1 MAVENFNPQDELI
14 QSRDN
19 LKRAR
24 DNLEKL
30 KEQEQQAKNS
40 NDQEKLNRIKNGI
53 KQNEKNIKDAEKVIN
68 KLNDAPKD
76 DVNKLI
82 TLLKV
87 GSQGQ
92 NKEIIDFT
100 IQTLKH
106 EFEKREWL
114 LIKILGEMKDGEG
127 AKVKALS
134 ILRDAYQKAKGD
146 EKKEV
151 ALVIQKFWLA
161 ELDIALEDKTKEEQN
176 VILGIK
182 QDIAELER
190 IVVMGNA
197 YKIEGERD
205 TETDYSIQKNE
216 KDNFSAK
223 KVKGET
229 MKIFNQLSSK
239 DQEMKFKISSH
250 EKAMMK
256 RFVELVDDISNNEG
270 TKFDNVPVEVKLIN
284 YMKNNPEAARYN
296 TEEEWIKALADMRLV
311 IKKESWGSRIL
322 GWKEGA
328 KDLAQFAK
336 IYLSAEDVATAN
348 NNFSNLR
355 NYVDMIYN
363 EGGFKK
369 TIDRLQKVAQSSKE
383 SFKKTKEE
391 RFNDLISTSKLDSN
405 KALLDSNKALNMLFD
420 FNLDGIISSGDVEG
434 KSGFQWEKAMKETLL
449 SWKKADEIINNILAV
464 VNKAEG
470 LNEQSKITLENIS
483 KFENFEK
490 VQNFLK
496 TTALDA
502 KDIVQYWKDAAK
514 KSLENGSKLESVKK
528 SDIVQSLKKNNT
540 LDKVNKGITELETGI
555 GNQNELQWLKKQ
567 LEFLKTEEGQV
578 LLREGLSSVI
588 EQDLAKMKQS
598 WLAVW
603 ADIPLDK
610 IVKGLSINLALWLE
624 KLKFENL
631 NKFVLNNLT
640 NNLWFNIAWNSDLDL
655 GKGWKAF
662 AGANAGSVGRFIP
675 FSQVQ
680 AGIAKKWGNLDNS
693 LSPKTQVTTSMWAS
707 ASASV
712 RESNVE
718 FGAWV
723 NAGVDRNLNDSRELQ
738 AESIGKSIRSVFAEL
753 IPSMVKENEIK
764 IDNTTVKKKQI
775 KIDDETITTI
785 LREKYKGTTQE
796 DLKSAVD
803 QISKY
808 LKLYEGED
816 ATSEN
821 IAQIID
827 SVSEAYT
834 AAWSNSR
841 ARKLDEKWWYI
852 SGAGLSLGF
861 FAGCIP
867 VVWLLKFR
875 NHRYS
880 GTVDSLKAQQ
890 KQSESIYF
898 TENNRS
904 LSGAISE
911 QVKELQ
917 QVRGKEIKVEW
928 NQILIDVS
936 DSESSVFLDSAMKGN
951 IIREGNY
958 LKIHKDTKLRVVDN
972 SWVWS
977 SSKILNIGADR
988 LTSSATRLSSL
999 NPANKER
1006 FATSPEALK
1015 AQETVPMTVE
1025 NIQNLWKSLDLS
1037 ELTVQA
1043 VKEGENIKDFEVKLG
1058 ANKITLKKNQ
1068 NLRVK
1073 ADGKLAVEDR
1083 TEGNFKIIVE
1093 KDQTVD
1099 ETLQFEKKF
1108 STAVDNFYKVLSD
1121 LSDQKL
1127 ANYIHQN
1134 PKPKALSNWYNSR
1147 TFDNAKNLFNA
1158 IANHLG
1164 LSKNE
1169 EFNGVLN
1176 YCNPSQKEVNQQEE
1190 VNQQKEVNQDTK
1202 QQNFMLIVDGMLSR
1216 THNVIGRKDG
1226 KYDIMYEW
1234 KINTLG
1240 SFPSLIK
1247 NTSSRILDKMGKDT
1261 NMNGVKKSY
1270 SDLFDAMNS
1279 AKLDLNKNNN
1289 YNYTTTKLDNTIAY
1303 NFGNPHDLMKPII
1316 NPYVVNGV
1324 LYEEGKKPEV
1334 PDEVKKNL
1342 LKELFG
1348 EDPALVDNL
1357 LNKIATQTNIKK
1369 DIIKQKIKANI
1380 ANIFTGID
1388 IWEKDIDIWE
1398 KKVKIKADFG
1408 TAFFAQCVN
1417 HMVTISN
1424 IEAII
1429 VWGSTIEQ
1437 SLQGQNISVV
1447 QNESD
1452 GRTKMTDQKFA
1463 VAAGGV
1469 IKDKTETNRTIPDVK
1484 SEWKTIPGS
1493 QDNVN
1498 QDINKDSNATETSD
1512 NAF

>member
-1 MAVENFNPQDELI
+1 M
-14 QSRDN
+14 
-19 LKRAR
+19 
-24 DNLEKL
+24 
-30 KEQEQQAKNS
+30 
-40 NDQEKLNRIKNGI
+40 
-53 KQNEKNIKDAEKVIN
+53 
-68 KLNDAPKD
+68 
-76 DVNKLI
+76 
-82 TLLKV
+82 
-87 GSQGQ
+87 
-92 NKEIIDFT
+92 
-100 IQTLKH
+100 
-106 EFEKREWL
+106 
-114 LIKILGEMKDGEG
+114 
-127 AKVKALS
+127 
-134 ILRDAYQKAKGD
+134 
-146 EKKEV
+146 
-151 ALVIQKFWLA
+151 
-161 ELDIALEDKTKEEQN
+161 
-176 VILGIK
+176 
-182 QDIAELER
+182 
-190 IVVMGNA
+190 
-197 YKIEGERD
+197 
-205 TETDYSIQKNE
+205 
-216 KDNFSAK
+216 
-223 KVKGET
+223 
-229 MKIFNQLSSK
+229 
-239 DQEMKFKISSH
+239 
-250 EKAMMK
+250 
-256 RFVELVDDISNNEG
+256 
-270 TKFDNVPVEVKLIN
+270 
-284 YMKNNPEAARYN
+284 
-296 TEEEWIKALADMRLV
+296 
-311 IKKESWGSRIL
+311 
-322 GWKEGA
+322 
-328 KDLAQFAK
+328 
-336 IYLSAEDVATAN
+336 
-348 NNFSNLR
+348 
-355 NYVDMIYN
+355 
-363 EGGFKK
+363 
-369 TIDRLQKVAQSSKE
+369 
-383 SFKKTKEE
+383 
-391 RFNDLISTSKLDSN
+391 
-405 KALLDSNKALNMLFD
+405 
-420 FNLDGIISSGDVEG
+420 
-434 KSGFQWEKAMKETLL
+434 
-449 SWKKADEIINNILAV
+449 
-464 VNKAEG
+464 
-470 LNEQSKITLENIS
+470 
-483 KFENFEK
+483 
-490 VQNFLK
+490 
-496 TTALDA
+496 
-502 KDIVQYWKDAAK
+502 
-514 KSLENGSKLESVKK
+514 
-528 SDIVQSLKKNNT
+528 
-540 LDKVNKGITELETGI
+540 NKGITESVTRI

-610 IVKGLSINLALWLE
+610 IVKGLSINLALWTE
-624 KLKFENL
+624 KLNFDNL
-631 NKFVLNNLT
+631 NMSDLKNNLI
-640 NNLWFNIAWNSDLDL
+640 NNFWFNIAWNSDLDL

-662 AGANAGSVGRFIP
+662 AGANAGSVGKFIP

-712 RESNVE
+712 RESNVG

-723 NAGVDRNLNDSRELQ
+723 NAGVDRNLNNSRELQ

-775 KIDDETITTI
+775 KIDNKTIEEN
-785 LREKYKGTTQE
+785 LRKKYNGTTQE
-796 DLKSAVD
+796 DLNSAVD

-841 ARKLDEKWWYI
+841 ARKLDEEWWYV
-852 SGAGLSLGF
+852 SGVGLSLGF

-880 GTVDSLKAQQ
+880 GTVDAQKAQQ
-890 KQSESIYF
+890 KFSESMYSA
-898 TENNRS
+898 ENNRN
-904 LSGAISE
+904 LNEKEDANIL
-911 QVKELQ
+911 ELQ
-917 QVRGKEIKVEW
+917 RVRGKKIQLNW
-928 NQILIDVS
+928 NQISIDVS
-936 DSESSVFLDSAMKGN
+936 GSLSNVFLDPTMKGN
-951 IIREGNY
+951 IYIESSKENPPKTF
-958 LKIHKDTKLRVVDN
+958 LTIHKDTKLRVVDN

-988 LTSSATRLSSL
+988 LTSSATRLSDVETDT
-999 NPANKER
+999 ER
-1006 FATSPEALK
+1006 KVKGSNNLK
-1015 AQETVPMTVE
+1015 AQETVSMTVK
-1025 NIQNLWKSLDLS
+1025 NIQDLWKSLDLS
-1037 ELTVQA
+1037 ELTVQAVQA

-1093 KDQTVD
+1093 KDQIVN
-1099 ETLQFEKKF
+1099 ETLKFDEKF

-1176 YCNPSQKEVNQQEE
+1176 YCNPSQKEVNQQKEVNKQEE

-1303 NFGNPHDLMKPII
+1303 NFGNPHDLMKPIV
-1316 NPYVVNGV
+1316 NPYVVDWV
-1324 LYEEGKKPEV
+1324 SYEKKPEV
-1334 PDEVKKNL
+1334 SEEVKKNL

-1348 EDPALVDNL
+1348 KDSALVDNL

-1424 IEAII
+1424 IEATI

-1452 GRTKMTDQKFA
+1452 GRTKMTDQKFT

-1469 IKDKTETNRTIPDVK
+1469 IKDETETNRTETNRTIPRNDSK
-1484 SEWKTIPGS
+1484 WNTIPGS
-1493 QDNVN
+1493 DANVN
-1498 QDINKDSNATETSD
+1498 KDINSKSNATQTSD
-1512 NAF
+1512 NDF